1 MNIGHPR
8 ITATIASVG
17 LLVFSTFSLAAEDA
31 VTCNDDAGADC
42 IVITQSA
49 DTNGSGTNSASIQ
62 IDGDMTT
69 IMPIDQIAQSGD
81 NNEAIF
87 NVLGNTNTV
96 YFAQIGNSIVT
107 MELSGDNNFVT
118 LNDFGGQDDRKA
130 DLDLSVVGDGNDL
143 EITAQNMYAVASM
156 LEIDLSNSMSS
167 FVKVTYDDFAEIT
180 ATILGMGSIVE
191 VSQDN
196 SDMYA
201 DADNKNSVN
210 IFVDS
215 ISEANEVFLRQYG
228 VSNTAAITVVGSNN
242 ELNVNQMAYSYEDMK
257 IFNDVVVE
265 IYGDMNQGQIEQWGG
280 DMMMPGSAFDGDIKL
295 NMNGNSNEFRIYSW
309 EGPSSINVN
318 GSSNNLRIYQGH
330 NDINIQGNSN
340 LVHTDTFLGEHYDT
354 AYTGNTSHVYSLIGD
369 GNEVNYA
376 WHEHGEGSLSTET
389 EIEGNFNYVN
399 YHAWDNG
406 SGDGFYVTTP
416 GSGDRIVSTRVY
428 GNENQIEQIGYV
440 MMGDGSEDAML
451 IDISVD
457 GNANEIEFGKI
468 MSNGLHLDL
477 AGDNNSLSIVDTE
490 GLFARVE
497 KDSSVIDISSVRY
510 NGMLEIYNYQNYGEI
525 SVSDSSGENLRL
537 EAGGD
542 YNSFI
547 VQGAIDTDIDLRTWG
562 SSNYVEI
569 NVSTDESRFHEVNS
583 WIEGDFNSVIVD
595 QLPEGLYGKLGIT
608 IIGDDNST
616 NFSSAYNAYSEL
628 DGYDRESFMYDNGT
642 YTVDIE
648 GNNNFV
654 DMSVASSVS
663 LELSG
668 NDYNMSV
675 SYNPDLGTYVQSIQ
689 SIGTGSIH
697 LSTADGE
704 VEVSSM

>member
-49 DTNGSGTNSASIQ
+49 DTKGSGTNSASIQ

-81 NNEAIF
+81 NNDAIF
-87 NVLGNTNTV
+87 NVLGDTNTV

-130 DLDLSVVGDGNDL
+130 DLDLSVDGDGNDL
-143 EITAQNMYAVASM
+143 EITAQNMYAVAS
-156 LEIDLSNSMSS
+156 LLDIDLSNSMSS

-196 SDMYA
+196 SDIYA

-242 ELNVNQMAYSYEDMK
+242 DLNVNQMAYSYEDMK

-265 IYGDMNQGQIEQWGG
+265 IYGDMNQGEIEQWGG
-280 DMMMPGSAFDGDIKL
+280 EFDGDIKL
-295 NMNGNSNEFRIYSW
+295 NMNGNSNEFLIRSW
-309 EGPSSINVN
+309 SGPSDINLN
-318 GSSNNLRIYQGH
+318 GSGNSLTLYTGNNEIS
-330 NDINIQGNSN
+330 IQGNENSII
-340 LVHTDTFLGEHYDT
+340 TETFLGDYYRTE
-354 AYTGNTSHVYSLIGD
+354 YTGSTSHVYSLIGD

-376 WHEHGEGSLSTET
+376 WHELGEGSLSTET

-406 SGDGFYVTTP
+406 FGDGFYVTTP

-468 MSNGLHLDL
+468 MSNGFHLDL
-477 AGDNNSLSIVDTE
+477 TGDYNDLSVVDTD
-490 GLFARVE
+490 GLYALVTG
-497 KDSSVIDISSVRY
+497 DSNELDISSVRY
-510 NGMLEIYNYQNYGEI
+510 SGDLEIHNYQSYGEI
-525 SVSDSSGENLRL
+525 LLSDSSGENLII
-537 EAGGD
+537 EAGGE
-542 YNSFI
+542 YNNFF
-547 VQGAIDTDIDLRTWG
+547 VRGAIDTNLDLRTWG
-562 SSNYVEI
+562 SSNSVEI
-569 NVSTDESRFHEVNS
+569 NVSTDESRFHKVSS
-583 WIEGDFNSVIVD
+583 WIEGDFNSVMVD
-595 QLPEGLYGKLGIT
+595 QLPEGLYGKLGVK
-608 IIGDDNST
+608 IIGDANST

-628 DGYDRESFMYDNGT
+628 DGYDRESFIYDSGT
-642 YTVDIE
+642 YNVDIE